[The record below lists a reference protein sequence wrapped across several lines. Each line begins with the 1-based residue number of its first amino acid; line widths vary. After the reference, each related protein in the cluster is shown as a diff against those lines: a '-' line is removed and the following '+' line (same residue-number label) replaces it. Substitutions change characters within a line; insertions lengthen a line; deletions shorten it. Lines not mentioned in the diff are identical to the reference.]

1 MIFEFLEFK
10 FDIPDEMIEDYRTDF
25 EAFRKPEMRE
35 NLNIVRESLY
45 DMMLLV
51 EMEPKI
57 LTKSQHVVKFAEAL
71 AMKQALFDLRLL
83 HDA

>member
-1 MIFEFLEFK
+1 MRFDFLEYA
-10 FDIPDEMIEDYRTDF
+10 FDIPDEMIEDYKQDF
-25 EAFRKPEMRE
+25 EAFQKPEMRE

-51 EMEPKI
+51 ELEPR
-57 LTKSQHVVKFAEAL
+57 LLSKSQHVVKFAEAL
-71 AMKQALFDLRLL
+71 AMKHALFELKLL